1 MRRLINFFAR
11 RDGAIAVEFALVAPV
26 MLGLFF
32 GLSELALALGAKG
45 DVTNLASVGA
55 DLIAQESAATTS
67 DMTNVFA
74 ALSAMLYPY
83 STTNAQIT
91 ISSVIDNS
99 SGGTAGNANPTG
111 TVAWSC
117 TQGGT
122 ARTANSTYSF
132 PAAAQGVVTSGSGG
146 SVIMAEVSYSYSLP
160 FTVHITN
167 VINLTGPYT
176 LSNTFYSKP
185 RKVLKVTAPSSC
197 S

>member
-1 MRRLINFFAR
+1 MRRLSNFLAR
-11 RDGAIAVEFALVAPV
+11 RDGSIAVEFALIAPI
-26 MLGLFF
+26 MIGLFF

-55 DLIAQESAATTS
+55 DLIAQESSATTS
-67 DMTNVFA
+67 DMSNVFD

-91 ISSVIDNS
+91 ISSVLDNS
-99 SGGTAGNANPTG
+99 SGGTTGNANPTG
-111 TVAWSC
+111 NVAWSC

-146 SVIMAEVSYSYSLP
+146 SVIVAEVTYTYSMSFAASIP
-160 FTVHITN
+160 GVTN
-167 VINLTGPYT
+167 LSGPYT
-176 LSNTFYSKP
+176 FTNTFYSKP
-185 RKVLKVTAPSSC
+185 RKVLQVSAPSAC
-197 S
+197 P

>member
-1 MRRLINFFAR
+1 MRRLKDFLFR
-11 RDGAIAVEFALVAPV
+11 KDGSIAVEFAFVAPV
-26 MLGLFF
+26 MVGLFF

-67 DMTNVFA
+67 DMTNVFS

-99 SGGTAGNANPTG
+99 SGGASGNANTTG

-117 TQGGT
+117 TQGGS
-122 ARTANSTYSF
+122 ARAANSTYAF
-132 PAAAQGVVTSGSGG
+132 PAAAQGVITSGSGG
-146 SVIMAEVSYSYSLP
+146 SVIMAEVTYSYSLP
-160 FTVHITN
+160 FAVNIAN
-167 VINLTGPYT
+167 VINLSGPYT

-185 RKVLKVTAPSSC
+185 RKVLQVTAPSAC
-197 S
+197 